1 MRFNYRL
8 IMEGWLLKIYRL
20 FSTLLAI
27 IIIACLLGLQANATG
42 NPLQYSQFYTITLGP
57 APSNSIGAPQQ
68 FEIAGNIPSRV
79 YLGEQMQSVPYT
91 QYQSYSTYTGANSL
105 WIEGATT
112 WTQYAVVPQ
121 GASVSLLAISPTGG
135 SGILNFVDSD
145 GQTYSRKYLFYP
157 NSQLTFYADTIGRY
171 TLSFAIN
178 SQASNQVV
186 IDVVGGTYTQP
197 ENYPGYYPGYYLW
210 DYYPSYY
217 YPWHH
222 YPRHNQVQCPAGY
235 RMENGIC
242 VPSQVNTGT
251 DRNDGINLGEEQ
263 KVQCPAGYHMEN
275 GICVPSQVNTGTDR
289 NDGVNLGEE
298 QTIGTRAGTINVE

>member
-1 MRFNYRL
+1 
-8 IMEGWLLKIYRL
+8 LKIYRL

-42 NPLQYSQFYTITLGP
+42 DPLQYSQFYTITSGQ

-79 YLGEQMQSVPYT
+79 YLGEQMQSMPYT

-105 WIEGATT
+105 WIEGATA

-145 GQTYSRKYLFYP
+145 GQTYSRNYLFYP
-157 NSQLTFYADTIGRY
+157 NSQLTFYAGTIGRY

-178 SQASNQVV
+178 SQSSNQVV
-186 IDVVGGTYTQP
+186 IDAVGGTYTQP
-197 ENYPGYYPGYYLW
+197 GNYPRN
-210 DYYPSYY
+210 YYPSYY
-217 YPWHH
+217 YPWHY
-222 YPRHNQVQCPAGY
+222 YPDYWDKKVRCPAGSH
-235 RMENGIC
+235 RENGIC
-242 VPSQVNTGT
+242 VPDQ
-251 DRNDGINLGEEQ
+251 IE
-263 KVQCPAGYHMEN
+263 CPAGSHREN
-275 GICVPSQVNTGTDR
+275 GICVPDQIECPAGSHRENGNCVPSQGNTGMDR
-289 NDGVNLGEE
+289 KDGVNLGEE
-298 QTIGTRAGTINVE
+298 QTIGTRAGTIKVE